1 MKQSHSRLRRHQHH
15 LFLDYI
21 FFLIGST
28 DGVGQKGK
36 RFGEGI

>member
-15 LFLDYI
+15 LFILI
-21 FFLIGST
+21 VFFLIVGT